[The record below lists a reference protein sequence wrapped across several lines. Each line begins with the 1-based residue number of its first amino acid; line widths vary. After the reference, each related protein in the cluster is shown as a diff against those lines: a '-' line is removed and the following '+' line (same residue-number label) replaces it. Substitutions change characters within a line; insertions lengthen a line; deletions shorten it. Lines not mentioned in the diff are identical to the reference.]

1 MSGGRRPDI
10 DRSPFRDEIRM
21 LLKSKGRA
29 HSPTYEEV
37 QQQIEERYGEEF
49 TVRQLRD
56 YMNKELLPEELMPA
70 QEAQEELERRKE
82 TVDIAAKRQDL
93 VELQESRLGKAVET
107 EEQMGGMLLDQVNDQ
122 IELKDKLLESLSK
135 DYERLGVLQ
144 STSEIDIDVNQVQ
157 ADPFS
162 QMLAESLQVELDADD
177 DGDDEHSDYRDP
189 EDIRNE
195 AESEDDFEEGES
207 EDAWMEKD
215 ADEITLDDL
224 PDE

>member
-29 HSPTYEEV
+29 HSPTYEEL
-37 QQQIEERYGEEF
+37 QETIEERYGEEL

-70 QEAQEELERRKE
+70 KEAQEELERRKE
-82 TVDIAAKRQDL
+82 TVDIAAKRQEL
-93 VELQESRLGKAVET
+93 VELQESRLGKAVDT
-107 EEQMGGMLLDQVNDQ
+107 EEQMGGMLLDQVNEQ

-144 STSEIDIDVNQVQ
+144 STSDIDIDVNQIQ

-162 QMLAESLQVELDADD
+162 QMLAESLQIELEEDT
-177 DGDDEHSDYRDP
+177 DDEHADYRDP

-195 AESEDDFEEGES
+195 AESDEEFEEGES
-207 EDAWMEKD
+207 EDAWMDKD
-215 ADEITLDDL
+215 PDEISLDDL